1 MASADGSIVIKAEV
15 DARDAQKELNKLENK
30 IKQTEDTISD
40 LQKKRKEAD
49 ETSAFKANELDAEK
63 AKLKEI
69 KDRLAEIKQ
78 LSSDKSIP
86 LFQRNEY
93 KAQLPTMKDE
103 YAEQRERVRA
113 LQSEYNK
120 VANSVSR
127 YDEKLK
133 DANAALDKQKAR
145 AGELVKE
152 ITAAGSASVKMAEA
166 QARVEKS
173 AQRFAGRMGEL
184 AKSALFFT
192 VVSQGLSML
201 RSWLWE
207 VISANSEASA
217 AVSQL
222 KGALLTLVQPLA
234 NVVIPVFTAFVNV
247 LTAVVSAIARIVSIL
262 FGSSVQKSKKAAQG
276 YGKQAAAISGVG
288 KAAEE
293 AAGSLASFDEINTIS
308 TENAAGSGSG
318 GGGGGI
324 GDDGL
329 AADFSALDKF
339 NTEEYKQKV
348 DEITAYVSG
357 ALLALGAIL
366 AFSGVN
372 IPLGLAL
379 MAAGALGLVAVIK
392 ENWDELSGKVM
403 QAVTKVL
410 LILGVSA
417 LVIGAILAFSGVN
430 LPLGL
435 GLMLLG
441 AASLATAAALNWDT
455 MSEKVKTAVNAVM
468 LVIGGALL
476 VFGAIFAFSGANV
489 PLGIGMMII
498 GAATLASEAALNWY
512 TIPNEIRDAI
522 TTIALMVSTALIVF
536 GVILTLSGANVTLGL
551 GLIIAGIATAAM
563 AAELNWETVP
573 GNVGQ
578 TIQKI
583 ALIVGT
589 AFLALGAVL
598 ALSGVKL
605 ALGIALM
612 AVGAASLIT
621 VAALNWDSIVT
632 AIQGPLGTI
641 IAVASGF
648 LLALGLILCLSGVGI
663 PLGIALIAAGAVGLV
678 SVTAI
683 NWSAILD
690 KLKGAWGE
698 IKNWWDTSVKKYF
711 TPSYWIEKGKDM
723 ITGFVDGIK
732 QKASGITDAIKGA
745 IPQKINV
752 PVMTTS
758 VSTALNVVKNSNRR
772 MSPAPMPTIAGRSIP
787 ALAAGAVI
795 PPNREFLAVLGDQRS
810 GTNIEAPAD
819 LIRQIVREE
828 AGGSMELLS
837 VLQMILE
844 AVREGKVIVVDGT
857 VFGRTAIRTIN
868 SVNTAAGRQM
878 LKI

>member
-30 IKQTEDTISD
+30 IKKTEDTISD

-93 KAQLPTMKDE
+93 KAQLPTIKDE

-276 YGKQAAAISGVG
+276 YGKQAAAIGGVG

-339 NTEEYKQKV
+339 DTEEYKQKV

-683 NWSAILD
+683 NWNAIHDKIKETVDGILRWWRTDVSKYLSAD
-690 KLKGAWGE
+690 
-698 IKNWWDTSVKKYF
+698 
-711 TPSYWIEKGKDM
+711 YWIKKGKDM

-732 QKASGITDAIKGA
+732 QKASGIADAIKGA

-828 AGGSMELLS
+828 VGGSMELLS

-844 AVREGKVIVVDGT
+844 AVREGKVIAVDGT

>member
-93 KAQLPTMKDE
+93 KAQFPTMKDE

-192 VVSQGLSML
+192 VVSQGLSLL

-339 NTEEYKQKV
+339 DTEEYKQKV

-683 NWSAILD
+683 NWNAIHDKIKETVDGILRWWRTDVSKYLSAD
-690 KLKGAWGE
+690 
-698 IKNWWDTSVKKYF
+698 
-711 TPSYWIEKGKDM
+711 YWIKKGKDM

-732 QKASGITDAIKGA
+732 QKASGIADAIKGA

-772 MSPAPMPTIAGRSIP
+772 MSPTPMPTIAGRSIP

-810 GTNIEAPAD
+810 GTNIEAPLSTIEQAVENV
-819 LIRQIVREE
+819 ISRMGG
-828 AGGSMELLS
+828 AGGGDIHITVELDGRVVARNTVKHINDMTRS
-837 VLQMILE
+837 AGTPVLLI
-844 AVREGKVIVVDGT
+844 
-857 VFGRTAIRTIN
+857 
-868 SVNTAAGRQM
+868 
-878 LKI
+878 